1 MKKEYADRV
10 SMSVIE
16 GSVEEISEMV
26 KAYNIS
32 THGLVGLVGDN
43 VKVRQPGHT
52 WGPTPEKAS
61 VVIRKHIATLLTSK
75 P

>member
-1 MKKEYADRV
+1 MKEEYADRV

-16 GSVEEISEMV
+16 GSVEEIGEKV
-26 KAYNIS
+26 KAYDID
-32 THGLVGLVGDN
+32 THGLVGFVGDTI
-43 VKVRQPGHT
+43 KVRQRGHT

-61 VVIRKHIATLLTSK
+61 VVIKKHIATLLGSN

>member
-16 GSVEEISEMV
+16 GTVEEISKMV
-26 KAYNIS
+26 KAYNID
-32 THGLVGLVGDN
+32 THGLVGLVGDT

-61 VVIRKHIATLLTSK
+61 VIIKRHIAMLLTSN